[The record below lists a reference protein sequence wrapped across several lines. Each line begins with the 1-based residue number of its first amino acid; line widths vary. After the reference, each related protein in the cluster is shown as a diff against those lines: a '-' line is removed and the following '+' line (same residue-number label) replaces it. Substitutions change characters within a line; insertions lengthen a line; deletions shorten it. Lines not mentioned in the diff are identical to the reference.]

1 MKLSALDEL
10 LTLSNERRAL
20 EEQLKGLATG
30 KIRVQILTQS
40 PMFGGNTHSH
50 EDHEV
55 ALAVRPGLEAV
66 LQARLVAN
74 AAALAAIGVE
84 VA

>member
-10 LTLSNERRAL
+10 LALSNERRAL
-20 EEQLKGLATG
+20 EEQLKGLSAG

-50 EDHEV
+50 DDHEV

-74 AAALAAIGVE
+74 EAAMKEIGVH
-84 VA
+84 VG